1 MDARNLPATPAN
13 RNRTSLFRQRNAAV
27 TSLRAP
33 DVSPVTRRARIAIAT
48 SVRGLE
54 FDQDLEATLAA
65 LGGRGFS
72 ASAASWDD
80 PNVDWSQFD
89 LVVVRSTWDY
99 VERRE
104 AFLEWA
110 RSIER
115 IANPADILEWN
126 TDKRYLADLAA
137 AGVPT
142 VPTIWIEKSVTFAM
156 PDGELVVKP
165 SVGAGG
171 TGAARFGPG
180 ESALVLDHTNS
191 LLDQGMTV
199 MVQPYLEL
207 IERVGERG
215 LIYLGG
221 RFSHAIYKPPLLGE
235 RGPFATRSLTV
246 DIIEPTK
253 ASDADLEIATSV
265 LDVVPGG
272 SDRLLY
278 SRVDLAPADD
288 GSPLL
293 IELEVT
299 EPNLYFN
306 CADGAATR
314 FAESVKEWL
323 SGS

>member
-1 MDARNLPATPAN
+1 MTH
-13 RNRTSLFRQRNAAV
+13 
-27 TSLRAP
+27 
-33 DVSPVTRRARIAIAT
+33 RARVAIAT
-48 SVRGLE
+48 SVRGLQ
-54 FDQDLEATLAA
+54 FDQDLEATLTA
-65 LGGRGFS
+65 LGAHGFS
-72 ASAASWDD
+72 ASAEKWDD
-80 PNVDWSQFD
+80 PNVDWSHFD
-89 LVVVRSTWDY
+89 LVIVRSTWDY
-99 VERRE
+99 VERRGT
-104 AFLEWA
+104 FLDWA

-115 IANPADILEWN
+115 LANPADILEWN
-126 TDKRYLADLAA
+126 TDKRYLADLAT

-142 VPTIWIEKSVTFAM
+142 VPTIWIEESATFQM

-165 SVGAGG
+165 TVGAGG

-180 ESALVLDHTNS
+180 ERALVLDHTNS
-191 LLDQGMTV
+191 LLDRGMTV

-215 LIYLGG
+215 LIYLGN
-221 RFSHAIYKPPLLGE
+221 RFSHAVHKPPLLVE
-235 RGPFATRSLTV
+235 RGPFAAGSLTV
-246 DIIEPTK
+246 DIIEPTRVT
-253 ASDADLEIATSV
+253 DADLEFAASV

-278 SRVDLAPADD
+278 SRVDLAPGGD

-314 FAESVKEWL
+314 FAEAVEEWL
-323 SGS
+323 SSS